1 LDLTIEIDNEIE
13 ALKSRIKQQFTD
25 RRNFGYRLHSVF
37 IHRGA
42 SCKIKANPGDV
53 LHGHYWIYIYDFDQ
67 NRWFKYNDEQVTE
80 VDEKVVY
87 ADDSSEGAGPYF
99 ITYVKED
106 MSSELVEVVK
116 RDLSG
121 DLMSFTI

>member
-1 LDLTIEIDNEIE
+1 
-13 ALKSRIKQQFTD
+13 
-25 RRNFGYRLHSVF
+25 
-37 IHRGA
+37 
-42 SCKIKANPGDV
+42 
-53 LHGHYWIYIYDFDQ
+53 
-67 NRWFKYNDEQVTE
+67 
-80 VDEKVVY
+80 VY

-106 MSSELVEVVK
+106 MSSDLVEVVK